1 MVTLAA
7 PQIRPL
13 VVGELLTV
21 VYGYGPDRFWQ
32 TGQYLGRTTDEHG
45 REWLDLSDHGLA
57 VMAIQVE
64 HVVEIERHGA
74 PGKLSKT
81 RNSVDITP

>member
-32 TGQYLGRTTDEHG
+32 TGQYLGRTTDEH
-45 REWLDLSDHGLA
+45 
-57 VMAIQVE
+57 
-64 HVVEIERHGA
+64 
-74 PGKLSKT
+74 
-81 RNSVDITP
+81 